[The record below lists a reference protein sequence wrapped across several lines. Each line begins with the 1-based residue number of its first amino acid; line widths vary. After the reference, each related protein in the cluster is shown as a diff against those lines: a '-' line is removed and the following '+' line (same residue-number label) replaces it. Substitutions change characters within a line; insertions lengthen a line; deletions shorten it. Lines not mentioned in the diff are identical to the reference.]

1 MAKRGKLS
9 RGCIVKAAMALL
21 DREGEKGF
29 SMRKLA
35 AELGVDAMAL
45 YHYHENRKA
54 LMHDVLQALME
65 ECELPEPGPD
75 WRSDLRAQC
84 NGLRRLA
91 RRHPGAFRVYELY
104 EDWIAAEHRVHEAFH
119 ATLLR
124 AGLPGPKAVQAV
136 RLLLTYTEA
145 FAVDEIT
152 GWLEPFDPSDREAL
166 VRSLSDGDY
175 PVMKS
180 LIDEIGQVDTDA
192 DFEFGLKVLIRG
204 IEGELP

>member
-1 MAKRGKLS
+1 MERRGKLS
-9 RGCIVKAAMALL
+9 RECIVQAALDLL
-21 DREGEKGF
+21 DREGEQGF

-35 AELGVDAMAL
+35 GELGVDAMAL
-45 YHYHENRKA
+45 YHYHANRRA

-75 WRSDLRAQC
+75 WRSDLHALC
-84 NGLRRLA
+84 DGLRRLA
-91 RRHPGAFRVYELY
+91 RRHPGAFRVYEFY
-104 EDWIAAEHRVHEAFH
+104 EDWVEAEHRVHEAFL

-152 GWLEPFDPSDREAL
+152 GWLEPFDTRDREAL

-175 PVMKS
+175 PAMKS

-192 DFEFGLKVLIRG
+192 DFEFGLDVLIRG
-204 IEGELP
+204 VEAEIG